1 MFTKV
6 NRYCSLRDRPSG
18 GMGIHLSSLG
28 CTLEMTMR
36 EGEGALSVEAH
47 LVVVGVW
54 VIFEECVHM
63 IA

>member
-1 MFTKV
+1 
-6 NRYCSLRDRPSG
+6 
-18 GMGIHLSSLG
+18 
-28 CTLEMTMR
+28 MTMR

-54 VIFEECVHM
+54 VIFEVCLHM

>member
-1 MFTKV
+1 MK
-6 NRYCSLRDRPSG
+6 
-18 GMGIHLSSLG
+18 
-28 CTLEMTMR
+28 

-54 VIFEECVHM
+54 VIFEVCLHM

>member
-6 NRYCSLRDRPSG
+6 NRYCFLRDRPSG
-18 GMGIHLSSLG
+18 GKGIHLSSLG

-36 EGEGALSVEAH
+36 EGEGTLSVEAYF
-47 LVVVGVW
+47 VVVGVW
-54 VIFEECVHM
+54 VVFEVYVHM